1 MAETQAASG
10 DTNIKVVLPVTGMTC
25 ANCVAAI
32 ERTLKKLGA
41 VSRVAVNLATGR
53 VLVEYDASVLTIHSL
68 IARIKRAGYGVVTSE
83 TEFAVPGIS
92 DAVDMERL
100 ANELNNIN
108 GVLFVKPFMVSKTV
122 RVEYVPT
129 VVTQAFLRDLLLS
142 KGFQVLESG
151 QEEDVE
157 TKARALELKEHAEY
171 LIVSACLTIP
181 LFFMSMAHD
190 LGFFHVSASYM
201 SVFQWIMC
209 ALATPVQFYVGMP
222 HYLNAY
228 HALRNGT
235 ANMDVLVVLGSSA
248 AYLYSIPVLLGLVNG
263 HVYFET
269 SALIITLIRLGKFLE
284 TRARGKTSEAIRKLA
299 ALRPKKALVI
309 RGEEELSL
317 AVDEVLV
324 GDVVVVR
331 PGDRVPL
338 DGVVLEGRSNI
349 NEAMLTGE
357 PMPVSKTKG
366 DRVFAG
372 TLNMDGLLKIE
383 VTAASRETALARII
397 RLVEDAQVNKASIQR
412 IADEI
417 SAVFVPVVLFIA
429 AVTFIAWLYLPE
441 QALSEGL
448 FSRAL
453 MNTVAVLLVACPCA
467 MGLATPTAIVVGT
480 GLAAE
485 RGVLFRTAEALE
497 RMARVSW
504 VVMDKTGTVTK
515 GQPSVV
521 NVVVALQVS
530 APNSPVAEI
539 QREQMRVLG
548 LAASLEKGSTHP
560 IAVAVLEEAERLK
573 LALVEAQEIQVEA
586 GLGVKGRVNGRQVLL
601 GNERMMVTY
610 QVAFDSLRGEAERL
624 QSEGKTVIFVAEDD
638 KAVGLLALSDSLK
651 EDAKE
656 AVAKLRELGLKVF
669 LLTGDNAR
677 SARQVAE
684 ALGISDVKA
693 EAMPETK
700 ISEIQRLQAQGDKVA
715 MVGDGINDAPALAQ
729 ADVGIA
735 IGAGADV
742 ASAAASVTLISNEL
756 MNVYRAF
763 VIARRTMKTI
773 RQNLFW
779 ALFYNVLLIPA
790 AALGFLNPVIAA
802 GAMAFSSL
810 FVVTNS
816 LRLKKIRMGDRPV
829 APTVV

>member
-1 MAETQAASG
+1 MAETQAASANE
-10 DTNIKVVLPVTGMTC
+10 TIKVVLPVTGMTC

-32 ERTLKKLGA
+32 ERTLKKLNA

-53 VLVEYDASVLTIHSL
+53 VLVEYDPSVLTIHSL
-68 IARIKRAGYGVVTSE
+68 IGRIKRAGYGVVTSE
-83 TEFAVPGIS
+83 AEFAVSGLS
-92 DAVDMERL
+92 DVVDMERL
-100 ANELNNIN
+100 TNELKGVT
-108 GVLFVKPFMVSKTV
+108 GVLSVLPSLVSKTV

-129 VVTQAFLRDLLLS
+129 VVMQDFLRDLLLS
-142 KGFQVLESG
+142 KGFQVLEAS

-157 TKARALELKEHAEY
+157 AKARSLELKEHAEY
-171 LIVSACLTIP
+171 LIVSASLTIP

-201 SVFQWIMC
+201 PIFQWIMC
-209 ALATPVQFYVGMP
+209 AMATPVQFYVGMP

-228 HALRNGT
+228 HALRNRT

-248 AYLYSIPVLLGLVNG
+248 AYFYSLPVLFGLVSG

-269 SALIITLIRLGKFLE
+269 SALILTLIRLGKFLE
-284 TRARGKTSEAIRKLA
+284 TRARGQTSEAIRKLA
-299 ALRPKKALVI
+299 ALRPKKALVL
-309 RGEEELSL
+309 REGQELFL
-317 AVDEVLV
+317 PVEEVLV
-324 GDVVVVR
+324 GDLILVR

-349 NEAMLTGE
+349 DEAMLTGE
-357 PMPVSKTKG
+357 PMPVSKSKG
-366 DRVFAG
+366 DKVFAG
-372 TLNMDGLLKIE
+372 TLNADGLLRVE
-383 VTAASRETALARII
+383 VTVTSRETALARII

-429 AVTFIAWLYLPE
+429 AVTMVSWLYLPE
-441 QALSEGL
+441 SALDVEL

-497 RMARVSW
+497 RMAQVSY

-515 GQPSVV
+515 GRPSVTD
-521 NVVVALQVS
+521 VVVSLQLADPS
-530 APNSPVAEI
+530 TPAAAI
-539 QREQMRVLG
+539 QREQMRVLS

-560 IAVAVLEEAERLK
+560 IAVAVVEEAGRLNLP
-573 LALVEAQEIQVEA
+573 LAEAEDIRIEA
-586 GLGVKGRVNGRQVLL
+586 GLGIQGHINGKDVLL
-601 GNERMMVTY
+601 GNERMMVTH
-610 QVAFDSLRGEAERL
+610 QVSFDALKKEAERL
-624 QSEGKTVIFVAEDD
+624 QAEGKTVIFVVEGER
-638 KAVGLLALSDSLK
+638 AVGLLALSDSLK
-651 EDAKE
+651 EDAINAVSRLKE
-656 AVAKLRELGLKVF
+656 MGLNIF

-677 SARQVAE
+677 SAQRVAE
-684 ALGISDVKA
+684 ALGISNVKA
-693 EAMPETK
+693 EAMPDTK
-700 ISEIQRLQAQGDKVA
+700 ILEIQRLQAEGKRVA

-735 IGAGADV
+735 IGTGADV
-742 ASAAASVTLISNEL
+742 AAAAASVTLISGEL
-756 MNVYRAF
+756 MNVWRGF

-790 AALGFLNPVIAA
+790 AAAGFLNPVIAA
-802 GAMAFSSL
+802 GAMACSSL
-810 FVVTNS
+810 FVVGNS
-816 LRLKKIRMGDRPV
+816 LRLKRIL
-829 APTVV
+829 ASL

>member
-1 MAETQAASG
+1 MADVQAVIEKE
-10 DTNIKVVLPVTGMTC
+10 NVKIVLPVTGMTC

-32 ERTLKKLGA
+32 ERTLKKLNA

-53 VLVEYDASVLTIHSL
+53 VLVEYDPSVLTISHL

-83 TEFAVPGIS
+83 AEFAVTGLS
-92 DAVDMERL
+92 DIVDMERL
-100 ANELNNIN
+100 IN
-108 GVLFVKPFMVSKTV
+108 DLKGITGVLSIMPSLVSKTV

-129 VVTQAFLRDLLLS
+129 VVTQDFLRDTLLL
-142 KGFQVLESG
+142 KGFHVLEST

-157 TKARALELKEHAEY
+157 AKARAIELKEHAEY
-171 LIVSACLTIP
+171 LIVSASLTIP

-190 LGFFHVSASYM
+190 LGFFHVSASYL
-201 SVFQWIMC
+201 SIFQWIMC

-228 HALRNGT
+228 HALRNRT

-248 AYLYSIPVLLGLVNG
+248 AYFYSLPVLLGLVSG

-269 SALIITLIRLGKFLE
+269 SALILTLIRLGKFLE
-284 TRARGKTSEAIRKLA
+284 TRARGQTSEAIRKLA
-299 ALRPKKALVI
+299 ALRPKKALVM
-309 RGEEELSL
+309 REGREEFMPVE
-317 AVDEVLV
+317 DVLI
-324 GDVVVVR
+324 GDLILVR
-331 PGDRVPL
+331 PGERVPL
-338 DGVVLEGRSNI
+338 DGVVLSGRSNI
-349 NEAMLTGE
+349 DEAMLTGE
-357 PMPVSKTKG
+357 PMPVSKSAG
-366 DRVFAG
+366 DKVFAG
-372 TLNMDGLLKIE
+372 TLNADGLLRVE
-383 VTAASRETALARII
+383 VTATSRETALARII

-429 AVTFIAWLYLPE
+429 MITLLSWLYFPE
-441 QALSEGL
+441 SVLSWEL

-497 RMARVSW
+497 RMARVSY

-515 GQPSVV
+515 GRPGITD
-521 NVVVALQVS
+521 VVVSLQFANLGTPAS
-530 APNSPVAEI
+530 AI
-539 QREQMRVLG
+539 QQEQMRVLS

-560 IAVAVLEEAERLK
+560 IAVSVVEEAERLK
-573 LALVEAQEIQVEA
+573 LSLANAKDIQVEA
-586 GLGVKGRVNGRQVLL
+586 GLGIQGRIDEKEVLL
-601 GNERMMVTY
+601 GNERMMVAH
-610 QVAFDSLRGEAERL
+610 QVAFDALKKEAERL
-624 QSEGKTVIFVAEDD
+624 QSQGKTVIFVAEEGT
-638 KAVGLLALSDSLK
+638 AVGLLALSDSIK

-656 AVAKLRELGLKVF
+656 AVSKLRELGQKVF

-677 SARQVAE
+677 SAQRVAD
-684 ALGISDVKA
+684 ALEISNVKA
-693 EAMPETK
+693 EALPDTK
-700 ISEIQRLQAQGDKVA
+700 IAEIQRLQAQGKRVA

-742 ASAAASVTLISNEL
+742 AAAAASVTLISSEL
-756 MNVYRAF
+756 INVYRAF

-790 AALGFLNPVIAA
+790 AAAGFLNPVIAA
-802 GAMAFSSL
+802 GAMACSSL
-810 FVVTNS
+810 FVVGNS
-816 LRLKKIRMGDRPV
+816 LRLKRIL
-829 APTVV
+829 ASI

>member
-1 MAETQAASG
+1 MAETQ
-10 DTNIKVVLPVTGMTC
+10 NILESESIKIVLPVTGMTC

-32 ERTLKKLGA
+32 ERTLKKLKA

-53 VLVEYDASVLTIHSL
+53 VLVEYDPSSITIHHL

-83 TEFAVPGIS
+83 TEFAVTGLS
-92 DAVDMERL
+92 DVVDLERL
-100 ANELNNIN
+100 SNELNTIN
-108 GVLFVKPFMVSKTV
+108 GVLSITPSLVSKTV

-129 VVTQAFLRDLLLS
+129 VVTQDFLRDILLS
-142 KGFQVLESG
+142 KGFQVIESSP
-151 QEEDVE
+151 EEDVE
-157 TKARALELKEHAEY
+157 AKARGLELKEHAEY
-171 LIVSACLTIP
+171 LIVSASLTIP

-190 LGFFHVSASYM
+190 LGLFHVSAEYM
-201 SVFQWIMC
+201 SLFQWIMC

-228 HALRNGT
+228 HALRNRT

-248 AYLYSIPVLLGLVNG
+248 AYFYSLPVLFGLVDG

-269 SALIITLIRLGKFLE
+269 SALILTLIRLGKFLE
-284 TRARGKTSEAIRKLA
+284 TRARGQTSEAIRKLA
-299 ALRPKKALVI
+299 ALRPKKAMVI

-317 AVDEVLV
+317 DVDDVLV
-324 GDVVVVR
+324 GDVVLVR
-331 PGDRVPL
+331 PGERVPL
-338 DGVVLEGRSNI
+338 DGVIVDGRSNL

-357 PMPVSKTKG
+357 PMPVSKSKG
-366 DRVFAG
+366 DKVFAG
-372 TLNMDGLLKIE
+372 TLNADGLLKIE
-383 VTAASRETALARII
+383 VTATSRETALARII

-417 SAVFVPVVLFIA
+417 SAVFVPIVLFIA
-429 AVTFIAWLYLPE
+429 TLTLLSWLYFPANAIDVE
-441 QALSEGL
+441 V

-497 RMARVSW
+497 RLARVSW

-515 GQPSVV
+515 GRPSIT
-521 NVVVALQVS
+521 NVVVASQIIDPS
-530 APNSPVAEI
+530 APAPEI
-539 QREQMRVLG
+539 QKEQMRILAM
-548 LAASLEKGSTHP
+548 AASLEKGSTHP
-560 IAVAVLEEAERLK
+560 IAVAVVEEAERLK
-573 LALVEAQEIQVEA
+573 LPLAEAQDIQIEA
-586 GLGVKGRVNGRQVLL
+586 GLGIRGQLNGKTVLL
-601 GNERMMVTY
+601 GNERMMVTH
-610 QVAFDSLRGEAERL
+610 QVAFDTLKKEAERL
-624 QSEGKTVIFVAEDD
+624 QTDGKTVIFVAEEE
-638 KAVGLLALSDSLK
+638 KAVGVLALSDSLK
-651 EDAKE
+651 EDAKD
-656 AVAKLRELGLKVF
+656 AVARLKELGLSVF

-677 SARQVAE
+677 SAKQVAD

-693 EAMPETK
+693 EAMPDTK
-700 ISEIQRLQAQGDKVA
+700 IAEIQRLQAEGKRVA

-742 ASAAASVTLISNEL
+742 AAAAASVTLISSDL

-763 VIARRTMKTI
+763 VISRRTMKTI

-790 AALGFLNPVIAA
+790 AAVGFLNPVIAA
-802 GAMAFSSL
+802 GAMACSSL
-810 FVVTNS
+810 FVVGNS
-816 LRLKKIRMGDRPV
+816 LRLRKIL
-829 APTVV
+829 ASL